1 MGPGL
6 DFDAPAFVRLRSLG
20 LLGCAPVHD
29 DTVLSLGHT
38 TSLANV
44 NLKWCDQLADEA
56 VLGCLSL
63 LPRLAS
69 LNLKGCTLLTDDA
82 MRALAQGVTH
92 ESLRW
97 LNITLSAKLTRP
109 GLVQLRML
117 LGGGLLMSVC
127 ADSPSMRA
135 GGRSRA

>member
-1 MGPGL
+1 
-6 DFDAPAFVRLRSLG
+6 
-20 LLGCAPVHD
+20 
-29 DTVLSLGHT
+29 
-38 TSLANV
+38 
-44 NLKWCDQLADEA
+44 
-56 VLGCLSL
+56 
-63 LPRLAS
+63 
-69 LNLKGCTLLTDDA
+69 